1 MNRQTLVLI
10 CLSLSVT
17 AWGASP
23 DARKNAAWHSIG
35 PAPPAINVPVVADP
49 ASHTIY
55 IGSGGGVLK
64 STNGGATFQAVNN
77 GLRGKQI
84 TGLAVVPKHPEIAY
98 VNTLFDGFF
107 KTLDGGAHW
116 SRINWHGFSLFMDP
130 TNPNI
135 MYSASGPFACVMKT
149 VDGGNT
155 WVCAAHGLGRA
166 WVFTLAIDPRDSN
179 VLYAGSTGQGAFKST
194 DGALTWTP
202 IKITPWINALLVD
215 PDDSNV
221 VYAATDHRGVYKSTN
236 GGRSF
241 ARIGSPRV
249 TSILSLAKSGQTLYA
264 GTATEGVSESIDGGR
279 TWKNS
284 AISSGYG
291 NVLSVDTAG
300 TVYAGTSFDGVFARS
315 ISDSDWRRLGWDQLR
330 RCACQNSDALAIDP
344 SDHDHIFF
352 SAFAGGLFVTEDGG
366 RHWSEGGTH
375 GLTTHNPLT
384 VAFDPQEP
392 RRVYAGSLFGGGL
405 FKSDDH
411 GKHWQRRQFGPVDIT
426 IYGVAVD
433 PVDHSV
439 YAGALDGAGVW
450 KSTDYGDTFTRID
463 RAPGAPPGVYLGL
476 SGRLLTVDPHHHS
489 IVYVPD
495 DGAVKGIWR
504 SPDAGKSWIEV
515 DATQNFTS
523 VTVDPTDSNVV
534 YATGS
539 EFGAYAVFKS
549 IDGGASFRPKSV
561 GLPLGVP
568 PAFAGHL
575 LVNPQHPNVLYV
587 GVIDSLINSHGGM
600 FKSINAAETWFPISS
615 GLDDKTI
622 AGLAM
627 DPDAPDT
634 VYASTTYRSVYKT
647 VTGGR

>member
-1 MNRQTLVLI
+1 MNRQTSVLI
-10 CLSLSVT
+10 YLAMS
-17 AWGASP
+17 A
-23 DARKNAAWHSIG
+23 AAWSASADTRGHAAWQSIG

-55 IGSGGGVLK
+55 IGSFGGGVLK

-77 GLRGKQI
+77 GLGGKQI
-84 TGLAVVPKHPEIAY
+84 TGLAVVPNHPDIVY

-107 KTLDGGAHW
+107 KTTDGGAHW
-116 SRINWHGFSLFMDP
+116 LGGNWGGFSLLMDP
-130 TNPNI
+130 SNPNI
-135 MYSASGPFACVMKT
+135 MYSTSSFFDCVMKT

-155 WVCAAHGLGRA
+155 WICAADGLGA
-166 WVFTLAIDPRDSN
+166 AVVIALAIDPRDSN
-179 VLYAGSTGQGAFKST
+179 VLYAGSIGQGAFKST
-194 DGALTWTP
+194 DGAHRWTP
-202 IKITPWINALLVD
+202 IKIDPFTNALLVD

-221 VYAATDHRGVYKSTN
+221 VYAGTDRHGVYKSIN
-236 GGRSF
+236 AGRSF
-241 ARIGSPRV
+241 TRIDSPHV
-249 TSILSLAKSGQTLYA
+249 ASILSLTKSGQTLYA

-291 NVLSVDTAG
+291 NALSVDTAG
-300 TVYAGTSFDGVFARS
+300 TVYAGTSFDGVLARS
-315 ISDSDWRRLGWDQLR
+315 ISDSDWRRLGWNQLS
-330 RCACQNSDALAIDP
+330 RCACQNGDALAIDP
-344 SDHDHIFF
+344 GDHDHIFF
-352 SAFAGGLFVTEDGG
+352 TAFNGGLLVTEDGG
-366 RHWSEGGTH
+366 RHWSDGGAH
-375 GLTTHNPLT
+375 GLTSNAPLT

-392 RRVYAGSLFGGGL
+392 RRVYAGSLLGGL
-405 FKSDDH
+405 FKSNDR
-411 GKHWQRRQFGPVDIT
+411 GKHWQRRHFGPVDIT
-426 IYGVAVD
+426 VYGVAVD

-439 YAGALDGAGVW
+439 YAGALDGNGVW

-495 DGAVKGIWR
+495 DGAVKGLWR

-523 VTVDPTDSNVV
+523 VTVDPTDSSVV

-539 EFGAYAVFKS
+539 NFGDYTVLKS
-549 IDGGASFRPKSV
+549 IDGGASFRPRSV
-561 GLPLGVP
+561 GLPVGIP
-568 PAFAGHL
+568 PAFAGYL

-587 GVIDSLINSHGGM
+587 GVIDSSGGM
-600 FKSINAAETWFPISS
+600 FKSIDAAETWFPISS
-615 GLDDKTI
+615 GLDDKSIT
-622 AGLAM
+622 GLAI

-634 VYASTTYRSVYKT
+634 VYAATFYRSVYKT